1 MAVKG
6 AQPYANNIPPPS
18 PGGENI
24 IPPSQLSLHPL
35 RGALNIPS
43 LTKNLI
49 LPAALSA
56 PPDHLTIRIVNRHPR
71 PLSKTHARNWDSPTA
86 VSGDMQPGVIATKAT
101 TEFVVPT
108 GWAGMVALGE
118 ARHGTPRDTS
128 LVEASFVRWDFLG
141 MAVAAIDVSYVDA
154 FTVPIVCKCAK
165 KVVTGC
171 NKPLFGLN
179 KCPSEDMTDYG
190 ACMNPTRPY
199 PEGTTASPF
208 FAPCQSAAYTF
219 AKDDLA
225 TSYGECQ
232 AGLITCCVGK
242 KCAPNPKQPVRR
254 DPIAVSATSDACED
268 GDMEDG
274 FHGQRTRSI
283 ELFESGE

>member
-1 MAVKG
+1 
-6 AQPYANNIPPPS
+6 
-18 PGGENI
+18 
-24 IPPSQLSLHPL
+24 
-35 RGALNIPS
+35 
-43 LTKNLI
+43 
-49 LPAALSA
+49 
-56 PPDHLTIRIVNRHPR
+56 
-71 PLSKTHARNWDSPTA
+71 
-86 VSGDMQPGVIATKAT
+86 
-101 TEFVVPT
+101 
-108 GWAGMVALGE
+108 
-118 ARHGTPRDTS
+118 
-128 LVEASFVRWDFLG
+128 
-141 MAVAAIDVSYVDA
+141 
-154 FTVPIVCKCAK
+154 
-165 KVVTGC
+165 
-171 NKPLFGLN
+171 
-179 KCPSEDMTDYG
+179 MTDYG

-283 ELFESGE
+283 DLFESGE